1 MTTTKEAIQ
10 QIAKRYGALPQ
21 TIASAMILFQANPV
35 QEIGICHGLKDTGLK
50 VGATPNKMIGVIECA
65 TGEVLYEWNGR

>member
-1 MTTTKEAIQ
+1 V
-10 QIAKRYGALPQ
+10 
-21 TIASAMILFQANPV
+21 FQANSAH
-35 QEIGICHGLKDTGLK
+35 EIGLSRGLKDTGLK